1 MKKLLIVLL
10 CLFSFNT
17 LTYASF
23 PITENYTET
32 LEILS
37 LEEEDDDDGDDGP
50 SLILIVLGAIL
61 IFLIPAFGLY
71 FFFFLWWRAWKDDVK
86 WVKILT
92 YILLVPVLLM
102 LLLGFILAIS
112 GFSLST
118 M

>member
-1 MKKLLIVLL
+1 MKKLLIILV
-10 CLFSFNT
+10 CLFSFNS

-23 PITENYTET
+23 PITESSSSDVSSA
-32 LEILS
+32 IS
-37 LEEEDDDDGDDGP
+37 FQMADDGDDGP
-50 SLILIVLGAIL
+50 SLIEYIIGGIL
-61 IFLIPAFGLY
+61 FFLIPAFGLY
-71 FFFFLWWRAWKDDVK
+71 FLIRAWWRAWKDDVK

-92 YILLVPVLLM
+92 YILLVPVLLI

>member
-37 LEEEDDDDGDDGP
+37 LEDDDDGDDGP
-50 SLILIVLGAIL
+50 SLIEYIIGGIL
-61 IFLIPAFGLY
+61 FFLIPAFGLY
-71 FFFFLWWRAWKDDVK
+71 FLIRAWWRAWKDDVR

-92 YILLVPVLLM
+92 YILLVLVVLS
-102 LLLGFILAIS
+102 LLL
-112 GFSLST
+112 SLIFYLEGGLYGG
-118 M
+118 MGG

>member
-23 PITENYTET
+23 PITENHTET

-37 LEEEDDDDGDDGP
+37 LEEESDDGGDEP
-50 SLILIVLGAIL
+50 SLIEIILGGIL
-61 IFLIPAFGLY
+61 FLLIPAFGLY
-71 FFFFLWWRAWKDDVK
+71 FLIRVWWRAWKDDVK

-102 LLLGFILAIS
+102 LLLGLIFAIL
-112 GFSLST
+112 GDDLST

>member
-37 LEEEDDDDGDDGP
+37 LEEDDDDDGDDGP

-71 FFFFLWWRAWKDDVK
+71 FLIRVWWRAWKDDVK

>member
-37 LEEEDDDDGDDGP
+37 LEDDDGDDEP
-50 SLILIVLGAIL
+50 SLIEIILGGIL
-61 IFLIPAFGLY
+61 FLLIPAFGLY
-71 FFFFLWWRAWKDDVK
+71 FLIRAWWRAWKDDVK

>member
-1 MKKLLIVLL
+1 MKRFLLILL

-23 PITENYTET
+23 PIPENYTET

-37 LEEEDDDDGDDGP
+37 LEEDDDGDDEP
-50 SLILIVLGAIL
+50 SLIEYIIGGIL
-61 IFLIPAFGLY
+61 FFLIPAFGLY
-71 FFFFLWWRAWKDDVK
+71 FLIRAWWRAWKDDVK

>member
-37 LEEEDDDDGDDGP
+37 LDDDGDDEP
-50 SLILIVLGAIL
+50 SLIEIILGGIL
-61 IFLIPAFGLY
+61 FLLIPAFGLY
-71 FFFFLWWRAWKDDVK
+71 FLIRAWWGAWKDDVK

-92 YILLVPVLLM
+92 YILLFPVLLM

>member
-37 LEEEDDDDGDDGP
+37 LEEDDDGDDEP
-50 SLILIVLGAIL
+50 SLIEIILGGIL
-61 IFLIPAFGLY
+61 FLLIPAFGSY
-71 FFFFLWWRAWKDDVK
+71 FLIRAWWRAWKDYVK

>member
-10 CLFSFNT
+10 YLFSFNT

-37 LEEEDDDDGDDGP
+37 LEEDDDGDDEP
-50 SLILIVLGAIL
+50 SLIEIILGGIL
-61 IFLIPAFGLY
+61 FLLIPAFGLY
-71 FFFFLWWRAWKDDVK
+71 FLIRAWWRAWKDDVK

-92 YILLVPVLLM
+92 YILLVPVLLI